1 MTSIQLLACL
11 GMIVGGFLLLGIR
24 PIEFTDGLF
33 GFLAK
38 EPENIRNEIHTVT
51 KRKKAR
57 FLRKAVAAVFCVAA
71 VIAAVLF
78 LKERFLDENY
88 RAGGLGQAVN
98 GFLKEGKE
106 MYKAKEA

>member
-38 EPENIRNEIHTVT
+38 EPENIRNDV
-51 KRKKAR
+51 
-57 FLRKAVAAVFCVAA
+57 V
-71 VIAAVLF
+71 
-78 LKERFLDENY
+78 
-88 RAGGLGQAVN
+88 
-98 GFLKEGKE
+98 
-106 MYKAKEA
+106 

>member
-57 FLRKAVAAVFCVAA
+57 FLKKAIIEAQQVLKMTGREKQFSVICAAAL
-71 VIAAVLF
+71 VLF
-78 LKERFLDENY
+78 
-88 RAGGLGQAVN
+88 AV
-98 GFLKEGKE
+98 G
-106 MYKAKEA
+106 ASVAS

>member
-57 FLRKAVAAVFCVAA
+57 FLKKAVSYTHLTLPTKLEV
-71 VIAAVLF
+71 
-78 LKERFLDENY
+78 
-88 RAGGLGQAVN
+88 
-98 GFLKEGKE
+98 
-106 MYKAKEA
+106 

>member
-57 FLRKAVAAVFCVAA
+57 FLKKAIIEAQQ
-71 VIAAVLF
+71 VLKMTGMHSF
-78 LKERFLDENY
+78 QISIKRMVKVKSFFILMPHLE
-88 RAGGLGQAVN
+88 
-98 GFLKEGKE
+98 
-106 MYKAKEA
+106 